1 MFNNVIYLF
10 KCRILFSFFSSVL
23 LVSLQEELLAFSDS
37 DEDDTDE
44 IIAELSEKRKQL
56 RQQGASVKL
65 TEDNNERSMDA
76 EFSESELSDNAL
88 EEKEARLIQRRHA
101 EQISE
106 HDFDYEFAQLL
117 KAAEVPHDKT
127 ENIQEDL
134 SDLSNKQKWQIIR
147 NTSPDL
153 IPVIERCKSLLSVC
167 DNALS
172 GSGVSSASVKSN
184 LSIDFC
190 MNIGIYLILKIS
202 HEPDVHNHPVTR
214 RLLDYQL
221 LMQQLEST
229 ESESK
234 RYMKTKV
241 KQPKQH
247 AVAPTLLSEG
257 LVDSSDEEE
266 RSITES
272 AEDITDVGRRTI
284 TDQILRNRGLTPHRK
299 KEYKNPRVKHRLKY
313 RKAVIRRRGQIRPV
327 RNELTAYAGETSGIR
342 AAVKRGIRLK
352 A

>member
-1 MFNNVIYLF
+1 
-10 KCRILFSFFSSVL
+10 

-44 IIAELSEKRKQL
+44 IITELTEKRKQL
-56 RQQGASVKL
+56 RQHGESGKL
-65 TEDNNERSMDA
+65 TEDNNEKSMDDA

-106 HDFDYEFAQLL
+106 HDFDYEFAQLM
-117 KAAEVPHDKT
+117 KAAETPHEKT

-134 SDLSNKQKWQIIR
+134 SDLSNKQKWQLIR
-147 NTSPDL
+147 NTSPDV
-153 IPVIERCKSLLSVC
+153 IPVIDRCKSLLSVC

-172 GSGVSSASVKSN
+172 GSDASSLDVKSN
-184 LSIDFC
+184 LGIDFC

-202 HEPDVHNHPVTR
+202 HEPDVHNHPVTQ

-221 LMQQLEST
+221 LMQQLENA
-229 ESESK
+229 ESESR
-234 RYMKTKV
+234 RYVKTKG
-241 KQPKQH
+241 KRSEQH
-247 AVAPTLLSEG
+247 AVVPALSSEV
-257 LVDSSDEEE
+257 LENSSDEEE
-266 RSITES
+266 KSITES

>member
-1 MFNNVIYLF
+1 MQFLQCYY
-10 KCRILFSFFSSVL
+10 
-23 LVSLQEELLAFSDS
+23 VSLQEELLAFSDS

-56 RQQGASVKL
+56 RQGASVKL
-65 TEDNNERSMDA
+65 TEDNNEKSMDA

-106 HDFDYEFAQLL
+106 QDFDYEFAQLM
-117 KAAEVPHDKT
+117 KAAEAPRDKT
-127 ENIQEDL
+127 EHIQEDL
-134 SDLSNKQKWQIIR
+134 SDLSNKQKWQLIR

-167 DNALS
+167 DNALL
-172 GSGVSSASVKSN
+172 GSGVSSANVKSN

-202 HEPDVHNHPVTR
+202 HEPDVHSHPVTR

-221 LMQQLEST
+221 LMQQLESAET
-229 ESESK
+229 ESK
-234 RYMKTKV
+234 RYMKTKG
-241 KQPKQH
+241 KQPKQY
-247 AVAPTLLSEG
+247 AVAPTLSSEG
-257 LVDSSDEEE
+257 LVDSSDEEK
-266 RSITES
+266 SITES

-327 RNELTAYAGETSGIR
+327 RKELTAYAGETSGIR